1 MRESLQP
8 HRLDRDASQRR
19 ARAQAHLHRVRRQRR
34 GGLSLRQRRLLVV
47 AVAGLCGALFG
58 DVLLAAAT
66 GRAQRPLDA
75 IAVRGASRLTPAE
88 IARATGIA
96 GDATLAQIDS
106 AAVVRSLESHDWIA
120 EAVTLPLPGGTLV
133 VGVVERRPLAT
144 VTLENTLYAV
154 DERGTP
160 FAPLEP
166 AALPGLVRLVT
177 DAHISPRQP
186 SPSLAE
192 ALRLA
197 LRLPQL
203 GMAAP
208 VEVRV
213 ATEGDPE
220 GFALR
225 LAALRA
231 RVVLGREDLDARLDD
246 LVRLVA
252 ARPDAVAQATSI
264 DLRFADQV
272 VLWSG
277 PAQEG
282 SANTAAERGRAA
294 PRNRRPTG

>member
-1 MRESLQP
+1 MRESFRP
-8 HRLDRDASQRR
+8 HRIDRDASQRR
-19 ARAQAHLHRVRRQRR
+19 ARAQAHLHRVRRHRR
-34 GGLSLRQRRLLVV
+34 GGFSPGQWRLLV
-47 AVAGLCGALFG
+47 AAIAGLCGALFG
-58 DVLLAAAT
+58 AVLLAAAIGT
-66 GRAQRPLDA
+66 AQRPLDA

-96 GDATLAQIDS
+96 GGATLAQIDS

-177 DAHISPRQP
+177 DANISPRQP

-197 LRLPQL
+197 QRLPQL

-208 VEVRV
+208 VEVRR
-213 ATEGDPE
+213 ATRRP
-220 GFALR
+220 
-225 LAALRA
+225 RA
-231 RVVLGREDLDARLDD
+231 
-246 LVRLVA
+246 
-252 ARPDAVAQATSI
+252 
-264 DLRFADQV
+264 
-272 VLWSG
+272 
-277 PAQEG
+277 
-282 SANTAAERGRAA
+282 AAEGAAGRRS
-294 PRNRRPTG
+294 PGDIH